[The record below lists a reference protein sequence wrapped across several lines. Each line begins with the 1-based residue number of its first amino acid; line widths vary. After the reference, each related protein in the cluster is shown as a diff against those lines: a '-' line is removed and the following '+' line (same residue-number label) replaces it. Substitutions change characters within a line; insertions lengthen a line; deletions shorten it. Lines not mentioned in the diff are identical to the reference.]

1 MKATELLKSQHQEVS
16 KLFKLIESSKTAEK
30 KRAYFEE
37 LGANL
42 ASHDGIERE
51 IFYPACEEQM
61 GMTDLLGEA
70 LVEHGVIEFSLF
82 KADQCVDAETFD
94 YYVKVL
100 KEMVEHHVEE
110 EEKEFFPKVEKAF
123 AKERLEELG
132 EEMEA
137 AFEEKKA
144 TDFREP
150 VIGNLQEVLA
160 GALKTTPSDERE
172 PAKKPAKSAKKAT
185 KRPAST
191 TKSTR
196 A

>member
-1 MKATELLKSQHQEVS
+1 MKATDLLKSQHQEVS

-37 LGANL
+37 LGASL

-51 IFYPACEEQM
+51 IFYPACEEEM
-61 GMTDLLGEA
+61 GMNDLLGEA

-82 KADQCVDAETFD
+82 KADQSVDDETFD

-110 EEKEFFPKVEKAF
+110 EEKEMFPKVEKAF
-123 AKERLEELG
+123 TKERLEELG

-137 AFEEKKA
+137 AFEEKKQ

-150 VIGNLQEVLA
+150 VLGNLQEVLA

-172 PAKKPAKSAKKAT
+172 APKKKTTAKKTTKKS
-185 KRPAST
+185 ST
-191 TKSTR
+191 AKSTR